1 MPRTPF
7 WLLSLLFAL
16 PALAQSPD
24 WTRRYDM
31 SELPDADQSWQ
42 RIGEGY
48 ALLLDGGRLAVND
61 NSNAER
67 IAFQTLVGEIA
78 AGNEVHVRASLLI
91 LSNLMGQAA
100 TLELARPGLEIVL
113 RLHPQ
118 QVVLGER
125 DHSGEFR
132 WLGQVPVDL
141 GSLRELELVK
151 LAAAAAATEEVQLWL
166 DGQLA
171 LRVTPHAVGG
181 LGVGRVL
188 FGSLSLP
195 DMGASIW
202 DWLEID
208 LYDAAP
214 QVSTRRDSFGAL
226 KARFRD

>member
-1 MPRTPF
+1 
-7 WLLSLLFAL
+7 LLLLLVAL
-16 PALAQSPD
+16 PARAQSPD

-31 SELPDADQSWQ
+31 SEMPDADQSWQ

-48 ALLLDGGRLAVND
+48 ALLLDGGRLALND

-78 AGNEVHVRASLLI
+78 AGNEVHVRASLQI

-125 DHSGEFR
+125 DQNGEFR
-132 WLGQVPVDL
+132 WLGQAPIDL
-141 GSLRELELVK
+141 GTLRELELVK
-151 LAAAAAATEEVQLWL
+151 LAATGTAAEEVQLWL
-166 DGQLA
+166 DGREA
-171 LRVTPHAVGG
+171 LRVTPHALGG

-188 FGSLSLP
+188 FGSLSLA
-195 DMGASIW
+195 DMGASVW

-208 LYDAAP
+208 LYDVAP
-214 QVSTRRDSFGAL
+214 QVSTRVDSFGGL
-226 KARFRD
+226 KALFRD